1 MTTANTF
8 TVVLDEDAAE
18 LIHRLHRLTGATTG
32 EIIEKLLLAQLSDFW
47 EYLTYL
53 EQLPPTGLRWERAVR
68 LIHGYGPTTLVDDI
82 KRIDPSYVT
91 QAERL
96 MQGVRA

>member
-8 TVVLDEDAAE
+8 TVVLDEDTAE
-18 LIHRLHRLTGATTG
+18 LIRRLHRLTGASSG
-32 EIIEKLLLAQLSDFW
+32 EIIEKLLLAQLPDFW

-53 EQLPPTGLRWERAVR
+53 EQLPPSGPLRERAQR
-68 LIHGYGPTTLVDDI
+68 LIHGYGPAPLVEDI

-91 QAERL
+91 EGERL
-96 MQGVRA
+96 TKAVRA